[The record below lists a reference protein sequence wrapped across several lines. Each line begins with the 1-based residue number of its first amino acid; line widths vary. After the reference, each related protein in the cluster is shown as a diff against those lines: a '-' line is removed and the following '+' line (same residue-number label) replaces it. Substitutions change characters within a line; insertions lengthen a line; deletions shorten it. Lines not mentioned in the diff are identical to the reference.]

1 MIMGSIFR
9 WGKQKRAMHS
19 LRCFGF
25 VLVFLNDHCDIC
37 DEYCP

>member
-1 MIMGSIFR
+1 MIMGSILR
-9 WGKQKRAMHS
+9 WGKQKRGMHG

-25 VLVFLNDHCDIC
+25 VLVFLNDHRGFY